1 VREREPS
8 PESEPEEPVEG
19 RTAPADAIRQCLRD
33 LELDWEEPAP
43 GSFVV
48 TLPGERKLQTTCV
61 LDVGRQALSV
71 HAFVVR
77 RPDENH
83 EAVYRYLLERNLR
96 LYGVAFAVDHL
107 GDIHLTGKLALTAV
121 TPEEIDRVLGCVLD
135 AADSSFNQ
143 LLELG
148 FASAIRREWAW
159 RTEHGES
166 TANLQAFR
174 RLLPED
180 ADA

>member
-1 VREREPS
+1 MGGYGGRVPETPGDVVRH
-8 PESEPEEPVEG
+8 VL
-19 RTAPADAIRQCLRD
+19 ADLR
-33 LELDWEEPAP
+33 LAWEEPQS
-43 GSFVV
+43 GTFVV
-48 TLPGERKLQTTCV
+48 TLPGERKLQTTCI
-61 LDVGRQALSV
+61 LQIGRQALTV

-96 LYGVAFAVDHL
+96 LYGVAFCVDHL
-107 GDIHLTGKLALTAV
+107 GDIHLAGKLPLVAV

-159 RTEHGES
+159 RTERGES

-174 RLLPED
+174 RLLTED
-180 ADA
+180 GGT

>member
-1 VREREPS
+1 MPETPGDVVRH
-8 PESEPEEPVEG
+8 VL
-19 RTAPADAIRQCLRD
+19 ADLR
-33 LELDWEEPAP
+33 LAWEEPQS
-43 GSFVV
+43 GTFVV
-48 TLPGERKLQTTCV
+48 TLPGERKLQTTCI
-61 LDVGRQALSV
+61 LQIGRQALTV

-83 EAVYRYLLERNLR
+83 ERVYRYLLERNLR
-96 LYGVAFAVDHL
+96 LYGVAFCVDHL
-107 GDIHLTGKLALTAV
+107 GDIHLAGKLPLVAV

-159 RTEHGES
+159 RTERGES

-174 RLLPED
+174 RLLTED
-180 ADA
+180 GGT

>member
-1 VREREPS
+1 VGGYGGRVPETPGDVVRH
-8 PESEPEEPVEG
+8 VL
-19 RTAPADAIRQCLRD
+19 ADLR
-33 LELDWEEPAP
+33 LAWEEPQS
-43 GSFVV
+43 GTFVV
-48 TLPGERKLQTTCV
+48 TLPGERKLQTSCI
-61 LDVGRQALSV
+61 LQIGRQTLTV

-83 EAVYRYLLERNLR
+83 ETVYRYLLERNLR
-96 LYGVAFAVDHL
+96 LYGVAFCVDHL
-107 GDIHLTGKLALTAV
+107 GDIHLAGKLPLVAV

-159 RTEHGES
+159 RTERGES

-174 RLLPED
+174 RLLTED
-180 ADA
+180 GGT

>member
-1 VREREPS
+1 VPQHESSRESGGE
-8 PESEPEEPVEG
+8 
-19 RTAPADAIRQCLRD
+19 APAAVVRRVLAD
-33 LELDWEEPAP
+33 LDLDWQELQP
-43 GSFVV
+43 GTFVV

-61 LDVGRQALSV
+61 LQVGRQAVTV

-96 LYGVAFAVDHL
+96 LYGVAFCVDHL
-107 GDIHLTGKLALTAV
+107 GDIHLAGTVALTAV
-121 TPEEIDRVLGCVLD
+121 TPEEIDRILGSVLD

-159 RTEHGES
+159 RTERGES

-174 RLLPED
+174 RLLPKD
-180 ADA
+180 TSP